1 MSAITNLTRTWLTH
15 SVKPFLFI
23 NEYDQ
28 VLPYE
33 ACENLGLYIHI
44 PFCES
49 ICNFCPYCK
58 TLYSER
64 LCNRY
69 LDALL
74 EEIHR
79 VGCQMEGKKT
89 VTSLYFGGGTPA
101 LAVDRI
107 GEIIEAVREH
117 FIITE
122 GIGVELHPDNVRV
135 PVLRMLQAAGVTKIS
150 IGIQSFQEK
159 FQQIL
164 GRKLVDL
171 DGIAAALQEV
181 SFETVSMDFIFA
193 LPGQTLA
200 DLQTDI
206 DTAFAKGANHI
217 AIYPF
222 IDFTFTQ
229 SPVRALPKKQK
240 RQLLDDITRY
250 CLSQGYVRSSIWTF
264 AKEEKAGYSSM
275 TRDNFL
281 GFGCSATTL
290 LKEQFKINTFSV
302 EAYCERIQSGKL
314 PTSLTLRFTRRQR
327 MVYYLFWTAYST
339 RVDAADFERFFGVP
353 LKRMYGTALLMA
365 RVLGFVTYRD
375 GIYRM
380 TLKGAFYYH
389 YYENFY
395 TLAYIDK
402 MWGIMRRED
411 FPEQIRL

>member
-1 MSAITNLTRTWLTH
+1 MSAITNLTRTWLTR
-15 SVKPFLFI
+15 SVKPFLFT

-28 VLPYE
+28 RLPYE
-33 ACENLGLYIHI
+33 TCENLGLYIHI

-49 ICNFCPYCK
+49 VCNFCPYCK
-58 TLYSER
+58 TVYSET
-64 LCNRY
+64 LCDRY

-74 EEIHR
+74 QEIHM
-79 VGCQMEGKKT
+79 VGRQIEGKKT

-101 LAVDRI
+101 LAADRI
-107 GEIIEAVREH
+107 GEIIEAVGEY

-122 GIGVELHPDNVRV
+122 GIGVELHPDNVKV
-135 PVLRMLQAAGVTKIS
+135 PVLRMLLAAGVTKIS

-159 FQQIL
+159 FQQVL
-164 GRKLVDL
+164 GRKPVDL
-171 DGIAAALQEV
+171 PAMKAALQEV
-181 SFETVSMDFIFA
+181 PFETVSMDFIFA
-193 LPGQTLA
+193 LPGQSFE
-200 DLQTDI
+200 DLRTDI
-206 DTAFAKGANHI
+206 DSAFANGANHI

-222 IDFTFTQ
+222 IDFTFTE
-229 SPVRALPKKQK
+229 SSVRVQPKKKK
-240 RQLLDDITRY
+240 RKLLDDITRY
-250 CLSQGYVRSSIWTF
+250 CLGRGYVRSSIWTF
-264 AKEEKAGYSSM
+264 AKEEEARYSSM

-339 RVDAADFERFFGVP
+339 RVDAADFERFFGVS
-353 LKRMYGTALLMA
+353 LRRMYGTTLLMA
-365 RVLGFVTYRD
+365 RLLGLVTWEDNLYT
-375 GIYRM
+375 M

-395 TLAYIDK
+395 TLDYIDK
-402 MWGIMRRED
+402 MWGIMRREA

>member
-58 TLYSER
+58 TLSSER

-74 EEIHR
+74 EKIHR

-107 GEIIEAVREH
+107 GKIIEAVKEH

-150 IGIQSFQEK
+150 IGIQTF
-159 FQQIL
+159 
-164 GRKLVDL
+164 
-171 DGIAAALQEV
+171 
-181 SFETVSMDFIFA
+181 
-193 LPGQTLA
+193 A
-200 DLQTDI
+200 DLRTDI

-240 RQLLDDITRY
+240 RKLLDDITRY

-365 RVLGFVTYRD
+365 WVLGFVTYQD

-411 FPEQIRL
+411 FPAQIRL

>member
-74 EEIHR
+74 EKIHR

-107 GEIIEAVREH
+107 GKIIEAVKEH

-150 IGIQSFQEK
+150 IGIQTF
-159 FQQIL
+159 
-164 GRKLVDL
+164 
-171 DGIAAALQEV
+171 
-181 SFETVSMDFIFA
+181 
-193 LPGQTLA
+193 A
-200 DLQTDI
+200 DLRTDI

-240 RQLLDDITRY
+240 RKLLDDITRY

-365 RVLGFVTYRD
+365 RVLGFVTYQD

-411 FPEQIRL
+411 FPAQIRL

>member
-1 MSAITNLTRTWLTH
+1 MSAITYLTRTWLTH
-15 SVKPFLFI
+15 SFRPFLFT
-23 NEYDQ
+23 NTYDQ
-28 VLPYE
+28 KLPYE

-44 PFCES
+44 PFCER
-49 ICNFCPYCK
+49 ICDFCPYCK
-58 TLYSER
+58 VLYSDER
-64 LCNRY
+64 CNCY

-74 EEIHR
+74 QEIHM
-79 VGCQMEGKKT
+79 VGQQVTDKKT

-101 LAVDRI
+101 LIVERI
-107 GEIIEAVREH
+107 GEIIKAVKEH
-117 FIITE
+117 FVITE

-135 PVLRMLQAAGVTKIS
+135 PVLRMLKEAGVTKIS
-150 IGIQSFQEK
+150 IGVQSFQEK
-159 FQQIL
+159 FQQLL
-164 GRKLVDL
+164 GRKPVDL
-171 DGIAAALQEV
+171 AAMAAALEEV

-193 LPGQTLA
+193 LPGQTFA

-229 SPVRALPKKQK
+229 SAVKALPKREKQ
-240 RQLLDDITRY
+240 RLLDDITNY
-250 CLSQGYVRSSIWTF
+250 CLDKGYVRSSIWTF
-264 AKEEKAGYSSM
+264 AKGEQARYSSM

-290 LKEQFKINTFSV
+290 LQGQFKINTFSV
-302 EAYCERIQSGKL
+302 EGYCEKIRKGEL
-314 PTSLTLRFTRRQR
+314 PTSLTIRFTRRQR

-339 RVDAADFERFFGVP
+339 RVKEADFEKFFGVP
-353 LKRMYGTALLMA
+353 LKRMYGFELRIA
-365 RVLGFVTYRD
+365 RALGFVTYKD
-375 GIYRM
+375 GVYKM

-395 TLAYIDK
+395 TLAYIDR
-402 MWGIMRRED
+402 MWGIMRKEA